1 MNANLCRPAPRIVN
15 HFEVVATSSG
25 LVMGDFKWAV
35 QNGIAIIHDGLARNE
50 AQVMARRLNLQ
61 LDGFRKMI
69 GLQPMEY
76 EQLNLVLSPVLM
88 ASPTRTGQVQ
98 QKVMK
103 ETKGRKAA

>member
-1 MNANLCRPAPRIVN
+1 VN

-35 QNGIAIIHDGLARNE
+35 QNGIAIIHDGLSQHEADVVAR
-50 AQVMARRLNLQ
+50 ALNLQ

-69 GLQPMEY
+69 GLEPMGY

-88 ASPTRTGQVQ
+88 ATPARKSE
-98 QKVMK
+98 QKVTK
-103 ETKGRKAA
+103 ETKDLAGRAKRKAA